1 MTIGSLNNV
10 QSEND
15 QDFQVLTA
23 CRKDLCEK
31 YNYKLNEIELS
42 MGMSHDY
49 ERAIQAG
56 STMFMEYTDADP
68 SFRARLLEPKFEPE
82 SFIGSI

>member
-1 MTIGSLNNV
+1 MTIGSFDNV
-10 QSEND
+10 TIDDDS
-15 QDFQVLTA
+15 DFQVLIQ

-31 YNYKLNEIELS
+31 YNYSVNEIELS

-56 STMFMEYTDADP
+56 STIVRVGSLIFG
-68 SFRARLLEPKFEPE
+68 AR
-82 SFIGSI
+82 